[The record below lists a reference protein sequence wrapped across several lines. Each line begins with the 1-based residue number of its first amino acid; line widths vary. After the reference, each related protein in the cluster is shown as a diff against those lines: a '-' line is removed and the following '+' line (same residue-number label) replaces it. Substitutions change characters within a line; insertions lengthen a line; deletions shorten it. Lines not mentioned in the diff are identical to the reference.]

1 MRAYELVPREGLKL
15 VERPSPEV
23 GPNDVRVRVRAVS
36 LNYRDIS
43 MLKGTYPVPPT
54 KPIIPTSDGAGEVI
68 ALGSKVKRVAI
79 GDRVAG
85 NFFPHWLDGELTV
98 ERMPALGGELDG
110 MLAEEVVLRRPRA

>member
-1 MRAYELVPREGLKL
+1 MRAYELVPREGLNL

-23 GPNDVRVRVRAVS
+23 GPYDVRVRVRAVS
-36 LNYRDIS
+36 LNHRDIS
-43 MLKGTYPVPPT
+43 MLQGTYPVPPA

-68 ALGSKVKRVAI
+68 ALGSNVKRVAI

-85 NFFPHWLDGELTV
+85 NFFPQWLDGELTE

-110 MLAEEVVLRRPRA
+110 MLAE